1 MAPVH
6 STSPPAGA
14 RACRRRSR
22 IAAGL
27 LLAVTAGVHATS
39 QQQPVF
45 RSRVDVVTVDVS
57 VLGRDGRP
65 ILGLSPDDFV
75 VEVDG
80 QARKLVSA
88 QYVPYHTSAVE
99 NAPAATDTAAASN
112 EHVATGRVIL
122 VAVDQGNIRRVE
134 GRAALKAASSFID
147 ALDPAD
153 RVAAVAIDD
162 VAPIHFSN
170 DRPHVK
176 RVLGMLT
183 GRATSMAFEFN
194 LGISEA
200 LAVSTGNRT
209 HLNEVV
215 LRECGQPLW
224 RIEDMER
231 IAAAEGVRDPC
242 PVRVEQEAR
251 MIAQSARNQGE
262 QSVDAI
268 RRLVRRLEDIE
279 GPKTLVLLSEG
290 LIAEPQ
296 LVDLTDISALAQK
309 ARVTIYVL
317 QLDVPAVDVSDSAVS
332 PTLGADV
339 RARGDGLARLAGAGG
354 GALFQLVGRDAL
366 PFSRILQ
373 ELSGYYLLAFEPT
386 AADRDGRAHRIN
398 VSVRRPA
405 ATVRSR
411 PAFQAPAVP
420 TAPMTV
426 EERLVQLLR
435 TRRLSTELP
444 LRVAA
449 HHTRAAAPGQ
459 VHAIITLQAEAPESD
474 ITFGIV
480 VVDDKG
486 VVATSATHRTTTG
499 GYSFPAVLPEGRYL
513 LRAAAVEA
521 SGRTGTVERPLDAA
535 VRAAGPVQSSDLF
548 LYLKPVRPGEKPQ
561 PIIDRTSA
569 AALVASIEVYADRNW
584 AAAPEGVR
592 LHVAAGGTGEQMTIV
607 LPLRWSAAGC
617 WVAVGDVKLE
627 GLPAGRYVAAAEMP
641 GGGRVERTFYIVRP

>member
-1 MAPVH
+1 M
-6 STSPPAGA
+6 TSMLD
-14 RACRRRSR
+14 RRRR
-22 IAAGL
+22 LRTAAAATTITL
-27 LLAVTAGVHATS
+27 VLADGHPIVA

-57 VLGRDGRP
+57 VLDRDGRP
-65 ILGLSPDDFV
+65 LLGLSADDFV

-80 QARKLVSA
+80 QARRLVSA
-88 QYVPYHTSAVE
+88 QYVPYHTSDVE
-99 NAPAATDTAAASN
+99 KAPGVTAPSTAASN

-134 GRAALKAASSFID
+134 GRSALKAAGRFID

-153 RVAAVAIDD
+153 RVAAVALDD

-176 RVLGMLT
+176 RVLDMLT
-183 GRATSMAFEFN
+183 GRATNLAFEFN

-215 LRECGQPLW
+215 LRECGEPLW
-224 RIEDMER
+224 RIESLER
-231 IAAAEGVRDPC
+231 IATAEGVRDAC

-268 RRLVRRLEDIE
+268 KRLLRRLEDIE

-296 LVDLTDISALAQK
+296 LVDLTDVSALAQK

-317 QLDVPAVDVSDSAVS
+317 QLDVPAVDVTDRNIS
-332 PTLGADV
+332 PTLSADL

-354 GALFQLVGRDAL
+354 GALFPLVGRDMV
-366 PFSRILQ
+366 PFDRILR

-386 AADRDGRAHRIN
+386 ATDRDGRAHRIH
-398 VSVRRPA
+398 VSVKRSA
-405 ATVRSR
+405 GTVRAR
-411 PAFQAPAVP
+411 PAFQAPPAP
-420 TAPMTV
+420 TAPMSI

-449 HHTRAAAPGQ
+449 HHTRAAGAGQ
-459 VHAIITLQAEAPESD
+459 VNAIITLQADAPESD
-474 ITFGIV
+474 ISFGIV
-480 VVDDKG
+480 VVDEKG
-486 VVATSATHRTTTG
+486 VVATSARHRTTAG
-499 GYSFPAVLPEGRYL
+499 EYSFPAVLPEGRYL

-521 SGRTGTVERPLDAA
+521 GGRTGTVERPVDAA
-535 VRAAGPVQSSDLF
+535 VRNLGAVQASDLF
-548 LYLKPVRPGEKPQ
+548 LLTKPEKPGAKPQ
-561 PIIDRTSA
+561 QIIDRTSQPA
-569 AALVASIEVYADRNW
+569 IVASIEVYAPREW
-584 AAAPEGVR
+584 AEASQGVR
-592 LHVAAGGTGEQMTIV
+592 LHLSAGGETDEAQTRA
-607 LPLRWSAAGC
+607 LPLRWSAAGR
-617 WVAVGDVKLE
+617 WVAIGDVPLE
-627 GLPAGRYVAAAEMP
+627 GLKPGRYVATAELP
-641 GGGRVERTFYIVRP
+641 GGGRVERTFYLVKP